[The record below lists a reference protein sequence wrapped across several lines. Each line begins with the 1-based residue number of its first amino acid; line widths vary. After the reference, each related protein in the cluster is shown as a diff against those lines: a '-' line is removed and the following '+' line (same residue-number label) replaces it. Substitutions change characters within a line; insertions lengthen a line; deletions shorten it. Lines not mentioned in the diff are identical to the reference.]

1 MSDDTTTNKQKLREE
16 LERELPHFTG
26 SEEYTRIR
34 YPWLRK
40 DFLLTDGAKHL
51 ADKAKA
57 YWLMDLIASHQTNKR
72 VSTQPFQLWK
82 IYVCTGET
90 FQPGLDPGT
99 LMSVQAALDFK
110 SPKAERILEFQSNEQ
125 PASAALAEW
134 KKCARPGTALVIC
147 DDGNGN
153 LLALQNI
160 PYTDFPLDEFKLYV
174 TNDDF
179 NGIVVMLT
187 SEY

>member
-1 MSDDTTTNKQKLREE
+1 MSDTTNDKQKLREE

-26 SEEYTRIR
+26 SEEYTRLR

-51 ADKAKA
+51 ADRAKA

-72 VSTQPFQLWK
+72 VNTQPFQLWK
-82 IYVCTGET
+82 IYVCTGESA
-90 FQPGLDPGT
+90 QPDPRAILSMQT
-99 LMSVQAALDFK
+99 VLDFK
-110 SPKAERILEFQSNEQ
+110 SPNEERILEFQPDEQ
-125 PASAALAEW
+125 PTPAALVEW
-134 KKCARPGTALVIC
+134 KKSARPGTALVIC
-147 DDGNGN
+147 EDGNGN

-160 PYTDFPLDEFKLYV
+160 PYTDFPLDEIKLYV